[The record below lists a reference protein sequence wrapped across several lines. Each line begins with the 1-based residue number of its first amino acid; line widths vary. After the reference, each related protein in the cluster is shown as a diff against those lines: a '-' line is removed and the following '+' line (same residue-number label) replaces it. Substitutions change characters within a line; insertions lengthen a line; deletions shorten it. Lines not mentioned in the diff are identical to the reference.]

1 MAYTPIPANLYD
13 YFSTI
18 NQRIRKLESAPD
30 QAMDYAVQASTQA
43 VSAQSLALQSYSVAT
58 DAQTQAINAGIQA
71 VQAQSQATIASTQAT
86 YAVTT
91 ANGKNTVSYG
101 TASPPSGTHTTG
113 DLYFQ
118 FNGSNQVIA
127 QYTWNGSS
135 WVSNPI
141 TSTVIASINAGSII
155 SGTITGI
162 EYNNGSGTFHVTPAG
177 ALTASSANITGN
189 IVANTG
195 YFGGYGTTGNYWSIG
210 SSGITGV
217 GTATITGGQ
226 INGSS
231 INIGSGTFQVD
242 SSGNLNASSATI
254 TGTITTSNLTA
265 TGGTIAGFTINS
277 YELTSTNV
285 QILSTGQISTSGQV
299 AANNINVNGASTV
312 PSGGI
317 GVYGGGYF
325 GGSVEVGG
333 NLQIDSY
340 SVVGSPTSANYDTL
354 LISKTSSGAALN
366 RVYAYNNLSSE
377 VYKENITPFAD
388 KNYLDIVNQM
398 KPVTFTYKSDMVIDP
413 DSIIMGMIAED
424 LDAIAGAQDLVEYVN
439 NAPSA
444 IKYDK
449 INLYLIKAIQELS
462 AKIESLKGATNGN
475 GTQSTN

>member
-1 MAYTPIPANLYD
+1 MAYTNLPPNLYD

-30 QAMDYAVQASTQA
+30 QAMTTAT
-43 VSAQSLALQSYSVAT
+43 SAQSTAS
-58 DAQTQAINAGIQA
+58 DASIQAINAGIQA
-71 VQAQSQATIASTQAT
+71 VLAQSQATIASTQAT

-141 TSTVIASINAGSII
+141 TSTVIASIDAGSII

-177 ALTASSANITGN
+177 SLTASSANITGN

-242 SSGNLNASSATI
+242 SSGNLKASSAII
-254 TGTITTSNLTA
+254 TGTITSTNGTIGGFSISTYAL
-265 TGGTIAGFTINS
+265 TGGGLSINS
-277 YELTSTNV
+277 S
-285 QILSTGQISTSGQV
+285 SGQISSSASIVTSSTITAGSTMTAQAYFYNSGYATTTSSANAYINSSTGLLARSSSSLRYKLDVEPQV
-299 AANNINVNGASTV
+299 IPVASILQLS
-312 PSGGI
+312 PKSFI
-317 GVYGGGYF
+317 DKASADAQ
-325 GGSVEVGG
+325 GGSTNGLPRILGLIAEEIAQIPVLADLLMNKNEQGQPDSV
-333 NLQIDSY
+333 NYDRVAVALIPLLQDLNTRLTKLE
-340 SVVGSPTSANYDTL
+340 GTNGTTTSA
-354 LISKTSSGAALN
+354 
-366 RVYAYNNLSSE
+366 
-377 VYKENITPFAD
+377 
-388 KNYLDIVNQM
+388 
-398 KPVTFTYKSDMVIDP
+398 
-413 DSIIMGMIAED
+413 
-424 LDAIAGAQDLVEYVN
+424 
-439 NAPSA
+439 
-444 IKYDK
+444 
-449 INLYLIKAIQELS
+449 
-462 AKIESLKGATNGN
+462 
-475 GTQSTN
+475 